1 MIDAIY
7 IIASYTYGPL
17 LGMFAFGLF
26 TRRRTRDRWVPFI
39 AVVSPI
45 LCYALDRF
53 VMQSYGYKF
62 GYELLMLNG
71 MLTFAGMYALSSK
84 ELKTK
89 NMEISNAEFIISNTD
104 VKKCPAGRLPEY
116 AFIGR
121 SNVGKS
127 SLINMLTGR
136 KGLAMT
142 SATPGKTMLI
152 NHFLINN
159 SWYIVDLPGYGY
171 ARRGMKGQDQIR
183 TIIEDYILEREQM
196 TNLFLLIDSRLEP
209 QKIDLEFME
218 WLGENGIPFSII
230 FTKADKLKGG
240 RLKMNI
246 NAYLRELHKQWEELP
261 PYFVSSSEDRTG
273 REEILDYIESINKDI
288 NSK

>member
-1 MIDAIY
+1 
-7 IIASYTYGPL
+7 
-17 LGMFAFGLF
+17 
-26 TRRRTRDRWVPFI
+26 
-39 AVVSPI
+39 
-45 LCYALDRF
+45 
-53 VMQSYGYKF
+53 
-62 GYELLMLNG
+62 
-71 MLTFAGMYALSSK
+71 
-84 ELKTK
+84 
-89 NMEISNAEFIISNTD
+89 MEITSAEFVISNTD
-104 VKKCPAGRLPEY
+104 VKKCPAGIFPEY

-127 SLINMLTGR
+127 SLINMLTAR

-152 NHFLINN
+152 NHFLINKN
-159 SWYIVDLPGYGY
+159 WYLVDLPGYGY
-171 ARRGMKGQDQIR
+171 ARRGQKGKDQIR

-230 FTKADKLKGG
+230 FTKADKLKSG

-246 NAYLRELHKQWEELP
+246 NAYLRELSKQWEELP
-261 PYFVSSSEDRTG
+261 PYFISSSENRTG
-273 REEILDYIESINKDI
+273 RTEILDYIESINKDLNI
-288 NSK
+288 K